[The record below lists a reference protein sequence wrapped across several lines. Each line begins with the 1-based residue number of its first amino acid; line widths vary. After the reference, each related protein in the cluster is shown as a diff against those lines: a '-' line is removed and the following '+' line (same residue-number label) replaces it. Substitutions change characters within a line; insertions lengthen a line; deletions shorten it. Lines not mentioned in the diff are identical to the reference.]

1 MYLKKLVGTT
11 LLGFASIS
19 ANAAINAG
27 TAQFSSKLFT
37 EGLGRLP
44 DQGAWG
50 GTVSFWASN
59 SCNLANLQ
67 YIARNLLTSA
77 EFLSTSPTAQ
87 EKVFRLYRA
96 VLHRDANVNE
106 LTYGINLLNSGSV
119 WAAAV
124 DNTLN
129 SSEFISRVSQNCS
142 STPYGWQPV
151 APANIVLT
159 NTGAA
164 KDEATL
170 RARLASAKAGST
182 VFLEQGAVIRL
193 SDNLVIP
200 ENVTVATVGTPG
212 AGKAPLLARITR
224 NFSNPTA
231 NVNLPET
238 ITLSSGSKL
247 DSVWI
252 DGQRNNLGYLNK
264 TLIQARGDN
273 ASVQRSMLSD
283 STGFTHLHFYRD
295 INEAPYC
302 TGGSAVNNLITAY
315 GAKHAEGLGFSDG
328 ISVSCTNVIVEN
340 NSIVDATDVGV
351 VVFRSHPAT
360 QTTIVRNNN
369 IFNAGNSAYG
379 GLVVDPLA
387 TISSTTFASRYPQS
401 TVLDFTGTRI
411 MNNTV
416 WSSPNAH
423 IDIVLSNG
431 SRPWFGAES
440 YTGKGASFTNNSS
453 GTQTVTTFSAISVSG
468 MLSATV
474 QSNTLNALAAKPN
487 NPSCPQ
493 RGTVVAPM
501 PYGNDSTSSI
511 QPYLLVSSSDP
522 IVTGCIRT
530 HQN

>member
-1 MYLKKLVGTT
+1 MYLNKIIGTA
-11 LLGFASIS
+11 LLGFASLS
-19 ANAAINAG
+19 ANAAINTG
-27 TAQFSSKLFT
+27 TAQFGAKLFT

-44 DQGAWG
+44 DQAGWA
-50 GTVSFWASN
+50 GTVNFWANN
-59 SCNLANLQ
+59 SCNFANLK

-96 VLHRDANVNE
+96 ALHRDATVNE
-106 LTYGINLLNSGSV
+106 LTYGINLLNSGSAWSSV
-119 WAAAV
+119 V
-124 DNTLN
+124 DSTLN

-142 STPYGWQPV
+142 TTPYGWQPV

-159 NTGAA
+159 STGAA
-164 KDEATL
+164 TDESTL
-170 RARLASAKAGST
+170 RARLASAQPGST
-182 VFLEQGAVIRL
+182 VYLEQGAVIRL

-200 ENVTVATVGTPG
+200 ANVTVATVGTPG
-212 AGKAPLLARITR
+212 SGKAPLLARIVR
-224 NFSNPTA
+224 NFTNPTA

-252 DGQRNNLGYLNK
+252 DGQRNNLGYLSK

-273 ASVQRSMLSD
+273 ASVRRSILSD

-302 TGGSAVNNLITAY
+302 TGGNAANNLITAY
-315 GAKHAEGLGFSDG
+315 GAKHASGLGFSDG

-351 VVFRSHPAT
+351 VVFRTHPAT

-387 TISSTTFASRYPQS
+387 TTSSPAFTSLYPQS
-401 TVLDFTGTRI
+401 TVLDFTGTQI
-411 MNNTV
+411 TNNTI

-423 IDIVLSNG
+423 IDIVLSDG
-431 SRPWFGAES
+431 SRAWFGADS
-440 YTGKGASFTNNSS
+440 YTGKGASFTNNST
-453 GTQTVTTFSAISVSG
+453 GTGTVTSFTGISVSG
-468 MLSATV
+468 MLSTTV
-474 QSNTLNALAAKPN
+474 HSNTLNMLAPAPN
-487 NPSCPQ
+487 SSSCPQ

-501 PYGNDSTSSI
+501 PYGNDSASSI

-522 IVTGCIRT
+522 IVTGCIHP